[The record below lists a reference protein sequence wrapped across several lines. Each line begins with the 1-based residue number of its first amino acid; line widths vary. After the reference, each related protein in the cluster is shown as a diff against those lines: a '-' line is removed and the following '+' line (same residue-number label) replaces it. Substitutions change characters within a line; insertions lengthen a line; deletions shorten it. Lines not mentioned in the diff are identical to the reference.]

1 MIHEMIT
8 RLNRVGSTS
17 GFATFGNIMGFP
29 MVSILVLTGKLCQ
42 MSITKYVFSM
52 YFVSLIRFM
61 RMASINMLKSI
72 PMRNTDN

>member
-8 RLNRVGSTS
+8 RLNRVGLTS
-17 GFATFGNIMGFP
+17 GFATFWQHHEIPIGY
-29 MVSILVLTGKLCQ
+29 SIGANWQIVPNVNY
-42 MSITKYVFSM
+42 YVFSM

-61 RMASINMLKSI
+61 RMTSINMLKSI